1 MGDTCLCVPP
11 RDERESNISHASCS
25 ENRHENQPIL
35 GFSIR
40 VKNESG
46 YGVKGYEFGLQKLEK
61 FSPGH
66 RITIEDVL

>member
-1 MGDTCLCVPP
+1 MTSYRRTKTILGYTRPD
-11 RDERESNISHASCS
+11 
-25 ENRHENQPIL
+25 ENQPIL